1 MTPLARFRY
10 GSGVKTHGSLPFSR
24 EVLDAYLGVIGQ
36 AYEANGD
43 RIDPDL
49 GHNEGSFRYLLY
61 QTITHLLP
69 GAMKDLDVRI
79 VLDNSVFV
87 IREAEYGLRSYPI
100 GTSEFDNPWQS
111 FPSNRGGAPAAAAL
125 NQMQIAMFPEET
137 LHGEKAGVGTEY
149 ILGHCGTS
157 MAGLRAVHLCLPVG
171 FSYDET
177 VRQWAQV
184 YTIYRAD
191 SDESAAP
198 LRPSRPL
205 PVAPVVVTPPPLVAL
220 RSYGVPAADAD

>member
-1 MTPLARFRY
+1 MVH
-10 GSGVKTHGSLPFSR
+10 GVKTPEPPPFSR
-24 EVLDAYLGVIGQ
+24 EVLDAYIGVIAQ

-69 GAMKDLDVRI
+69 GAMRGLDVRI

-87 IREAEYGLRSYPI
+87 IREGAFGLRSYPI

-137 LHGEKAGVGTEY
+137 LHGEKIGIGTEY

-157 MAGLRAVHLCLPVG
+157 MTGLRAVHLCLPVG

-184 YTIYRAD
+184 NTIYRAD
-191 SDESAAP
+191 SNEPAAP
-198 LRPSRPL
+198 QRPSKPL
-205 PVAPVVVTPPPLVAL
+205 PVAPIVVTPQPLVAL
-220 RSYGVPAADAD
+220 RSDEVRAADAD

>member
-1 MTPLARFRY
+1 MWRVINY
-10 GSGVKTHGSLPFSR
+10 GSLPFSR
-24 EVLDAYLGVIGQ
+24 EVLEAYVAVIGQ

-69 GAMKDLDVRI
+69 GAMKHLAVRI
-79 VLDNSVFV
+79 VQDNSVYV
-87 IREAEYGLRSYPI
+87 VREGAFGLRSYPI
-100 GTSEFDNPWQS
+100 GTTELEDPWRS
-111 FPSNRGGAPAAAAL
+111 FPSNRGGAPAAAAT

-137 LHGEKAGVGTEY
+137 LHPENAGVGTEY

-157 MAGLRAVHLCLPVG
+157 MTGLRAVHLCLPVG

-184 YTIYRAD
+184 HTIYRTD
-191 SDESAAP
+191 RDDDVAAP
-198 LRPSRPL
+198 RLPTGPL
-205 PVAPVVVTPPPLVAL
+205 PIAPIVVTPPPLVAL
-220 RSYGVPAADAD
+220 RSDEEPAADGD

>member
-1 MTPLARFRY
+1 MALVRNY
-10 GSGVKTHGSLPFSR
+10 GSLPFSR
-24 EVLDAYLGVIGQ
+24 EVLEAYLSVIGQ

-79 VLDNSVFV
+79 VEDNSVFV
-87 IREAEYGLRSYPI
+87 VREGVYGLRSYPI
-100 GTSEFDNPWQS
+100 GTTEFDDPWRS
-111 FPSNRGGAPAAAAL
+111 FPSNKGGAPAAAAA

-137 LHGEKAGVGTEY
+137 LHAGTAGVGTEY

-157 MAGLRAVHLCLPVG
+157 IAGLRAVHLCLPVG
-171 FSYDET
+171 YSYDET
-177 VRQWAQV
+177 VHQWAEVQ
-184 YTIYRAD
+184 TIYRAD
-191 SDESAAP
+191 RDDDLVAP
-198 LRPSRPL
+198 LGPTGPRPI
-205 PVAPVVVTPPPLVAL
+205 APSVITPPPLVAL
-220 RSYGVPAADAD
+220 RSDEEPVADAD